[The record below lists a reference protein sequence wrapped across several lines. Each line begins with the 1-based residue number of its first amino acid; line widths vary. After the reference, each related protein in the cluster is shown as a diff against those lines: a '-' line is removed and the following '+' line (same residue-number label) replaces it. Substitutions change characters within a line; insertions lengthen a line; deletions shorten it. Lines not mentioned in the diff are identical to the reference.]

1 MKPRLLAISDACISG
16 TFSEPLPYSGSSMQ
30 LIGQS
35 SIPAASPLLTRV
47 KSDVASHDD
56 VTSHSHSTTHASMDG
71 LSAAASVVAVIQ
83 ISAQLFDLCR
93 TYYLNVKDARKDIER
108 LRNEITSLQD
118 ILVNVADLANEP
130 SSTSLRTLKLV
141 NEDDGPLTQCHVELA
156 ALLDRL
162 SPQDGASKVKLV
174 LRSLKWPL
182 NSKEVDKALLAIG
195 RYKSSFV
202 LALST
207 DQAFVN
213 ILPESGPVSD
223 SFLDS

>member
-1 MKPRLLAISDACISG
+1 
-16 TFSEPLPYSGSSMQ
+16 
-30 LIGQS
+30 
-35 SIPAASPLLTRV
+35 
-47 KSDVASHDD
+47 
-56 VTSHSHSTTHASMDG
+56 MDG

-118 ILVNVADLANEP
+118 ILVNVVDLANT
-130 SSTSLRTLKLV
+130 SQSTSLQTLKLIDQ
-141 NEDDGPLTQCHVELA
+141 DDGPLKQCHLELSS
-156 ALLDRL
+156 LLAKLEPENSTNKLR
-162 SPQDGASKVKLV
+162 LV

-202 LALST
+202 LALTT
-207 DQAFVN
+207 DQAY
-213 ILPESGPVSD
+213 ISISPITI
-223 SFLDS
+223 

>member
-1 MKPRLLAISDACISG
+1 M
-16 TFSEPLPYSGSSMQ
+16 GSHAVSS
-30 LIGQS
+30 LIGQF
-35 SIPAASPLLTRV
+35 SIPAAPPLSTGV
-47 KSDVASHDD
+47 KSDVASNEN
-56 VTSHSHSTTHASMDG
+56 VTFHNHSATHASMDG

-83 ISAQLFDLCR
+83 ISAQVFDLCR

-118 ILVNVADLANEP
+118 ILVNVADLANE
-130 SSTSLRTLKLV
+130 SSSASLQTLRLV
-141 NEDDGPLTQCHVELA
+141 NQDDGPLKECQLELT
-156 ALLDRL
+156 ALLGRL
-162 SPQDGASKVKLV
+162 SPQNGASKVKLV

-207 DQAFVN
+207 DQASVN
-213 ILPESGPVSD
+213 TVPELKSTSD
-223 SFLDS
+223 YFLGS